1 MNDLGLSMAEM
12 LSADPQTDSV
22 EFKKLLLRIALRE
35 SKFNKRMCIN
45 RTAYT
50 PLLVHFDTLL
60 RELRIED
67 SKPILERLNAFEK
80 VYKDEI
86 YTFLIEHFHKLNENE
101 IMWKI
106 MVILEQCGSG
116 RG

>member
-1 MNDLGLSMAEM
+1 
-12 LSADPQTDSV
+12 
-22 EFKKLLLRIALRE
+22 
-35 SKFNKRMCIN
+35 MCIN
-45 RTAYT
+45 RVAYT

-101 IMWKI
+101 TVWKI
-106 MVILEQCGSG
+106 MVILERECG